1 MSDNNKII
9 GLVKAW
15 GAEDWIRPA
24 INQALEYCDEVAVVV
39 APFHHTLE
47 KFADSTYD
55 ICKEYRDI
63 RLIDFKTSK
72 QYIGPATAET
82 LNHMLQTSP
91 LHAVGNWIWILDSDE
106 FYTESAYREI
116 KSAIAS
122 DQYNWIGARTKNF
135 LINMKH
141 YLKTVGWCHYWRLIK
156 IEDMGYRF
164 KPAQNW
170 SQKLERP
177 HLLSKGNEMFHY
189 SMLTNTDV
197 RLAWWKIESDPLPT
211 HPRKRRWL
219 EEIYLKY
226 DLENEDCWVIKN
238 LKLNGIK
245 SPWVTVGWTPDENGK
260 LFKYEGRHP
269 KFIEETDLPKVRDF
283 REHYKSK
290 GGNS

>member
-9 GLVKAW
+9 GIVKAW

-24 INQALEYCDEVAVVV
+24 IKQALEYCDEVAVIV

-63 RLIDFKTSK
+63 RLIDFKPSE
-72 QYIGPATAET
+72 QYVSSATAET
-82 LNHMLQTSP
+82 LNHMLETSP
-91 LHAVGNWIWILDSDE
+91 LHAIGNWIWILDSDE
-106 FYTESAYREI
+106 FYTEAAYKEI

-122 DQYNWIGARTKNF
+122 DQYNSIGARTKVF
-135 LINMKH
+135 LINMQR
-141 YLKTVGWCHYWRLIK
+141 YLKTVDFWHYWRLIK

-177 HLLSKGNEMFHY
+177 HLLSKENEMFHY
-189 SMLTNTDV
+189 SLLTNMAV
-197 RLAWWKIESDPLPT
+197 RLAWWRIESAPDDT
-211 HPRKRRWL
+211 HPRKIKWL
-219 EEIYLKY
+219 KEIYLKY
-226 DLENEDCWVIKN
+226 DLEDEDYWLIEN

-245 SPWVTVGWTPDENGK
+245 SPWITVGWMPDKNGR
-260 LFKYEGRHP
+260 LLKYEGRHP
-269 KFIEETDLPKVRDF
+269 EFIEETELPKISDF
-283 REHYKSK
+283 REHYKNMR
-290 GGNS
+290 GNL